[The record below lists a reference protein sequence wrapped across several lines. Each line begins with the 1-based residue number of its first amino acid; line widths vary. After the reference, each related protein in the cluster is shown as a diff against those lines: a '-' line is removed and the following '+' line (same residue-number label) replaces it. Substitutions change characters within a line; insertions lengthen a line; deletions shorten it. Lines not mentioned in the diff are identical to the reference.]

1 MALTTE
7 RVRRQLGRVPR
18 VLDGATG
25 TELERRGIRAALPL
39 WSAAALDSA
48 PDVVTAIHREY
59 IEAGADIIV
68 ANTFRTNVRTLARA
82 GRTADGPRLNQLA
95 VALARQAVANA
106 TAPAQPAAGRRI
118 LVAASVAPVEDC
130 YCPQRVPAT
139 ATLQAEHRQMMAW
152 LQAAGPDLIWIETM
166 TTSREA
172 RAAAEAA
179 ATLTLPFVLSFTTQE
194 TGELLGGE
202 PLADA
207 VAAVTA
213 FGPLA
218 IGVNCIPP
226 RGLTTL
232 LPRLRQLTTLPL
244 AAYAHVNNA
253 APIPGWTYGQ
263 MMDADEYGRTAR
275 SWLNLGAAI
284 VGGCCGTTP
293 EHIRAIRH
301 QSG

>member
-1 MALTTE
+1 MTLTSDQ
-7 RVRRQLGRVPR
+7 VRRQLGLVPR

-25 TELERRGIRAALPL
+25 TELERRGIPADLPL
-39 WSAAALDSA
+39 WSAAALDGA

-59 IEAGADIIV
+59 IEAGADIIA

-82 GRTADGPRLNQLA
+82 GRIANGVRLNQLA
-95 VALARQAVANA
+95 VALARRAVADA
-106 TAPAQPAAGRRI
+106 TAPPRPAGLRI

-130 YCPQRVPAT
+130 YCPQRVPTA
-139 ATLQAEHRQMMAW
+139 ATLQSEHRQMMAW

-166 TTSREA
+166 TTIREA

-179 ATLTLPFVLSFTTQE
+179 ATLTLPFVISFTTQE

-207 VAAVTA
+207 VAAA
-213 FGPLA
+213 LPFGPLA
-218 IGVNCIPP
+218 VGVNCIPP

-275 SWLNLGAAI
+275 SWLDLGAAI

>member
-1 MALTTE
+1 MDLTADQ
-7 RVRRQLGRVPR
+7 VHRQLSLAPR

-25 TELERRGIRAALPL
+25 TELERRGIPAALPL

-48 PDVVTAIHREY
+48 PNVVTAIHREY
-59 IEAGADIIV
+59 IEAGADIIA

-95 VALARQAVANA
+95 VALARRAVADA
-106 TAPAQPAAGRRI
+106 TAPPRPAGLRI

-130 YCPQRVPAT
+130 YCPQRVPTA
-139 ATLQAEHRQMMAW
+139 ATLQSEHRQMMAW
-152 LQAAGPDLIWIETM
+152 LQAAHPDLIWIETM
-166 TTSREA
+166 TTIREA

-179 ATLTLPFVLSFTTQE
+179 ATLTLPFVISFTTQE

-207 VAAVTA
+207 VAAA
-213 FGPLA
+213 LPFGPLA
-218 IGVNCIPP
+218 VGVNCIPP

>member
-1 MALTTE
+1 MTLTSDQ
-7 RVRRQLGRVPR
+7 VRRQLGLVPR

-25 TELERRGIRAALPL
+25 TELERRGIPADLPL
-39 WSAAALDSA
+39 WSAAALDGA

-59 IEAGADIIV
+59 IEAGADIIA

-82 GRTADGPRLNQLA
+82 GRIANGVRLNQLA
-95 VALARQAVANA
+95 VALARRAVADA
-106 TAPAQPAAGRRI
+106 TAPPRPAGLRI

-130 YCPQRVPAT
+130 YCPQRVPTA
-139 ATLQAEHRQMMAW
+139 ATLQSEHRQMMAW

-166 TTSREA
+166 TTIREA

-179 ATLTLPFVLSFTTQE
+179 ATLTLPFVISFTTQA
-194 TGELLGGE
+194 TGELRGGE

-207 VAAVTA
+207 VAAA
-213 FGPLA
+213 LPFGPLA
-218 IGVNCIPP
+218 VGVNCIPP

-275 SWLNLGAAI
+275 SWLDLGAAI

>member
-1 MALTTE
+1 MALTADQ
-7 RVRRQLGRVPR
+7 VRHQLGLAPR
-18 VLDGATG
+18 VMDGATG
-25 TELERRGIRAALPL
+25 TELERRGVPAALPL

-48 PDVVTAIHREY
+48 PDMVTAIHRGY

-68 ANTFRTNVRTLARA
+68 ANTFRTNIRTLARA
-82 GRTADGPRLNQLA
+82 GRIADGVRLNQQA
-95 VALARQAVANA
+95 VALARQAVADA
-106 TAPAQPAAGRRI
+106 AAPPPSAGRCI

-130 YCPQRVPAT
+130 YCPQRVPAA
-139 ATLQAEHRQMMAW
+139 ATLQSEHRQMMAW

-166 TTSREA
+166 TTIREA

-179 ATLTLPFVLSFTTQE
+179 AMLTLPFVLSFTTQE

-207 VAAVTA
+207 VAAA
-213 FGPLA
+213 SPFGPLA

-226 RGLTTL
+226 RGLTAL

-253 APIPGWTYGQ
+253 APIPGWTYAQ
-263 MMDADEYGRTAR
+263 MMDAEEYGRAAQR
-275 SWLNLGAAI
+275 WLDLGAAI

-301 QSG
+301 